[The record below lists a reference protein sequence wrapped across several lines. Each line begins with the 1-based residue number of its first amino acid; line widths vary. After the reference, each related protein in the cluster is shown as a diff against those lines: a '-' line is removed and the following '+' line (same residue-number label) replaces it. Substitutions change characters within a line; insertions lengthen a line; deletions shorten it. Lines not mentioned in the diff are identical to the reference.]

1 MRLSVDGGEA
11 RPILGRSMVATIVSA
26 CGAMASFYL
35 LLSVVPLY
43 VAEGAGG
50 SAGAAGLVTGALMA
64 STVAAELAVPA
75 LLARFG
81 YRAVFVLGLLLLG
94 LPTMALAVSAS
105 LPLVVGVCLLR
116 GGGLGILMVVGT
128 ALAAELVPPERR
140 GEGLGLYGAA
150 VGVPAILGLPLGL
163 WLSEHLGYTWVF
175 VIATVL
181 SLGAVGS
188 TIGLPTNRPAVS
200 TARGGVLGGLRSGGL
215 ARPAISFAAC
225 TFAAGVIVT
234 FLPLAVS
241 SRELPLITAALLVQ
255 SGATPMARWWA
266 GWFGDR
272 HGHARLFAPSIA
284 ATALGTALLA
294 RPGAPVAV
302 LVGAAVF
309 GAGFGAAQN
318 VTQSL
323 MFERV
328 PASDFGRVSALWN
341 LAFDAGM
348 GIGAVGF
355 GVLIGAAG
363 YPVGFLGTAV
373 LVLCGLILVAVDRRG
388 PSDAPRPSPAA
399 HSPAGG
405 AGQGPSREAP
415 ARDVPDVG

>member
-1 MRLSVDGGEA
+1 MVAPAESAISGGSPP
-11 RPILGRSMVATIVSA
+11 PILTRAMVATIVAA
-26 CGAMASFYL
+26 CGALASFYL

-43 VAEGAGG
+43 VADGAG
-50 SAGAAGLVTGALMA
+50 AGAAGVVTGALML
-64 STVAAELAVPA
+64 STVLAELAVPA

-81 YRAVFVLGLLLLG
+81 YRAVFVFGLVLLG
-94 LPTMALAVSAS
+94 APTMLLSVSAD

-128 ALAAELVPPERR
+128 ALAAELVPAERR

-163 WLSEHLGYTWVF
+163 WLSEHLGYTVVF
-175 VIATVL
+175 AIATGL
-181 SLGAVGS
+181 SLGALGA
-188 TIGLPTNRPAVS
+188 TIGLPTTRPAPS
-200 TARGGVLGGLRSGGL
+200 GARGGVLGGLRTGGL
-215 ARPAISFAAC
+215 ARPAVTFAAC

-241 SRELPLITAALLVQ
+241 DSELSLVTGALLVQ
-255 SGATPMARWWA
+255 SGATPAARWWA
-266 GWFGDR
+266 GRSGDR

-284 ATALGTALLA
+284 ATAIGTALLA
-294 RPGAPVAV
+294 RPDEPVTV

-309 GAGFGAAQN
+309 GAGFGVAQN

-328 PASDFGRVSALWN
+328 HQREFGQVSALWN

-355 GVLIGAAG
+355 GAVITVAG
-363 YPVGFLGTAV
+363 YPTGFLATAALVLAGLV
-373 LVLCGLILVAVDRRG
+373 LVALDRRG
-388 PSDAPRPSPAA
+388 S
-399 HSPAGG
+399 
-405 AGQGPSREAP
+405 
-415 ARDVPDVG
+415 

>member
-1 MRLSVDGGEA
+1 MFA
-11 RPILGRSMVATIVSA
+11 
-26 CGAMASFYL
+26 
-35 LLSVVPLY
+35 
-43 VAEGAGG
+43 
-50 SAGAAGLVTGALMA
+50 
-64 STVAAELAVPA
+64 
-75 LLARFG
+75 
-81 YRAVFVLGLLLLG
+81 
-94 LPTMALAVSAS
+94 
-105 LPLVVGVCLLR
+105 
-116 GGGLGILMVVGT
+116 
-128 ALAAELVPPERR
+128 
-140 GEGLGLYGAA
+140 
-150 VGVPAILGLPLGL
+150 
-163 WLSEHLGYTWVF
+163 
-175 VIATVL
+175 IATVL

-200 TARGGVLGGLRSGGL
+200 TARGGVLGGLRSGGP
-215 ARPAISFAAC
+215 ARPAFSCAAC

-241 SRELPLITAALLVQ
+241 SRELPLITVALLVQ
-255 SGATPMARWWA
+255 SGATPAARWWA

-309 GAGFGAAQN
+309 GSGFGMAQN

-328 PASDFGRVSALWN
+328 SASEFGRVSAWWN

-355 GVLIGAAG
+355 GVLIGVAG
-363 YPVGFLGTAV
+363 HPVGFLGTAV
-373 LVLCGLILVAVDRRG
+373 LVLSGLILVAADRRG
-388 PSDAPRPSPAA
+388 PSDAARPSHAA
-399 HSPAGG
+399 HSPACG
-405 AGQGPSREAP
+405 AGHGRESRDPGA
-415 ARDVPDVG
+415 

>member
-1 MRLSVDGGEA
+1 
-11 RPILGRSMVATIVSA
+11 MVATIVTA
-26 CGAMASFYL
+26 CGAMTSFYL

-43 VAEGAGG
+43 VARAADGTNSGV
-50 SAGAAGLVTGALMA
+50 GAAGLVTGALMA

-81 YRAVFVLGLLLLG
+81 YRAVFALGLLLLG
-94 LPTMALAVSAS
+94 VPTMALAVSS
-105 LPLVVGVCLLR
+105 TLPLVVGVCLLR

-128 ALAAELVPPERR
+128 ALAAESVPPERR

-163 WLSEHLGYTWVF
+163 WMSEHLGFTAVF
-175 VIATVL
+175 AL
-181 SLGAVGS
+181 STACALGALGS
-188 TIGLPTNRPAVS
+188 AIALPTNRPAAS
-200 TARGGVLGGLRSGGL
+200 TDRGGVLAGLRTGAL
-215 ARPAISFAAC
+215 ARPAVVFAAC
-225 TFAAGVIVT
+225 TFAAGVILT

-241 SRELPLITAALLVQ
+241 SNRLSLVTLALLTQ
-255 SGATPMARWWA
+255 SGTTPAARWWA
-266 GWFGDR
+266 GWYGDR

-294 RPGAPVAV
+294 RSDEPVTV
-302 LVGAAVF
+302 LIGAALF
-309 GAGFGAAQN
+309 GAGFGTAQN

-328 PASDFGRVSALWN
+328 APHEFGRVSALWN

-355 GVLIGAAG
+355 GALIGGAG
-363 YPVGFLGTAV
+363 YPAGFLGTAA
-373 LVLCGLILVAVDRRG
+373 LVLAGLVLVAVDRRG
-388 PSDAPRPSPAA
+388 ADADTRPSRTAHPPA
-399 HSPAGG
+399 
-405 AGQGPSREAP
+405 
-415 ARDVPDVG
+415 